1 MLMLVGAYVVVMPAI
16 LGLACRLGWK
26 PPPAATAHMNA
37 PLGRLLVRWRRP
49 LTLVAAL
56 VVAVLVV
63 DVRRVRFDY
72 DFNSLEDPQLP
83 SFVLDREVNR
93 ILGYSQTPVVVLTNN
108 PDEERAVV
116 EELRARKERL
126 GERSTVDFVASL
138 QSMVPEEQAAKQQVL
153 GRLQGLLEDV
163 PEEGLE
169 PEQRAQLTQL
179 RQQVRAQPFTRE
191 ELPAS
196 VRRQFQGTQGQS
208 GFVLVYP
215 RVSLSDGEAIR
226 AMANEVRGVTLPGGG
241 RISAAGE
248 PMVLA
253 DILAM
258 VTREAPIILIGAVV
272 AVLLAMWVTL
282 GSLRLAL
289 LCLTPT
295 VVSLL
300 ALVGLMPL
308 LDIEF
313 NYLNILVI
321 PVLIG
326 TTVDAGVHLLTRL
339 VAPDS
344 EFVPVYSETGRAIC
358 GGLLTSAV
366 GFGALFLAD
375 HPGLNSVG
383 ALANLG
389 FGVNLLVMVVAFPAL
404 LLLLSERKRRK
415 HLRIK
420 ALEREQ
426 EAPPPPGSTDVPS
439 AS

>member
-1 MLMLVGAYVVVMPAI
+1 MPAV
-16 LGLACRLGWK
+16 LGLASRLKWK
-26 PPPAATAHMNA
+26 PPLAATAHTRS
-37 PLGRLLVRWRRP
+37 PLGALLVRWRRP
-49 LTLVAAL
+49 LTGVSAL
-56 VVAVLVV
+56 VLVGLAVNVH
-63 DVRRVRFDY
+63 RVRFDY

-93 ILGYSQTPVVVLTNN
+93 IIGYSQTPVVVLTNS
-108 PDEERAVV
+108 PAEERAVAD
-116 EELRARKERL
+116 ELRARKERL

-138 QSMVPEEQAAKQQVL
+138 ETLVPGDQAPKQQVL
-153 GRLQGLLEDV
+153 RRLQGLLEDV
-163 PEEGLE
+163 PEERLE
-169 PEQRAQLTQL
+169 ANQREQLARM
-179 RQQVRAQPFTRE
+179 REQVRAEPFTRE
-191 ELPAS
+191 QLPTS

-226 AMANEVRGVTLPGGG
+226 AMAKEVREVTLPGGG

-258 VTREAPIILIGAVV
+258 VTREAPLILVGALV
-272 AVLLAMWVTL
+272 AVLLAMWVTM
-282 GSLRLAL
+282 GSLRMAL

-308 LDIEF
+308 LDMKF

-344 EFVPVYSETGRAIC
+344 DFVSVYSETGRAIC

-375 HPGLNSVG
+375 HPGLNSIG

-389 FGVNLLVMVVAFPAL
+389 FGLNLLVMLVAFPAL
-404 LLLLSERKRRK
+404 LLLSSEWRRRK
-415 HLRIK
+415 HQRRQ
-420 ALEREQ
+420 APASD
-426 EAPPPPGSTDVPS
+426 EAPPQPPHPTDVPS